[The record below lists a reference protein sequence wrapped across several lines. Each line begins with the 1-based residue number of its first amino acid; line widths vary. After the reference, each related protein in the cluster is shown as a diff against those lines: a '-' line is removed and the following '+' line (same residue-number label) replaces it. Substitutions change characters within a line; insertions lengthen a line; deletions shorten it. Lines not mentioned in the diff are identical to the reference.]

1 MERER
6 ETCLRQRRPVL
17 SAHSRE
23 MLRWVRL
30 LALCGGGLAVLVFL
44 GACRKTAPAPA
55 PAPVPLAAANSIDL
69 EPGWRVRVVTPI
81 QKSGSFIVNTVAGET
96 MEKADAAGPRKLE
109 VAVKASPDLLGF
121 EMSYYSVNARGRDG
135 VAVAF
140 QSATATID
148 GVSTPRSGPALPLFQ
163 LPSYARKVRIL
174 HLLSKSDAD
183 HNAAILAARDPRELD
198 RLTALVEAN
207 PSACRDYQASSC
219 QWIPAGIAV
228 RPERRIVGRTPDE
241 WVPVR

>member
-1 MERER
+1 M
-6 ETCLRQRRPVL
+6 RPVSL
-17 SAHSRE
+17 E
-23 MLRWVRL
+23 MPRWIRL
-30 LALCGGGLAVLVFL
+30 LAAWSGGIVVIVSL

-55 PAPVPLAAANSIDL
+55 PAPAPLAAANSIDL

-81 QKSGSFIVNTVAGET
+81 QKSGSFIVKTVAGEAT
-96 MEKADAAGPRKLE
+96 EKADAAGARKLE
-109 VAVKASPDLLGF
+109 LAVKASPDLLGY

-140 QSATATID
+140 QSATAIID
-148 GVSTPRSGPALPLFQ
+148 GVPAPRSSPALPLFQ
-163 LPSYARKVRIL
+163 LPSWARRVRIL

-198 RLTALVEAN
+198 RLTAIVEAN
-207 PSACRDYQASSC
+207 PAACRDYPASVC

-228 RPERRIVGRTPDE
+228 RPERRTADRGPEE
-241 WVPVR
+241 WVPAR